1 MQSPA
6 FYAILLIQGSPQA
19 SGLRKERRALAL
31 DLFFSEYVSPLGDIL
46 LASDGTALTGLWFA
60 GAKYAPSPRLWER
73 SDQLPIFRQSGR
85 WLDQYFA
92 GAAPDVLPQIRLSG
106 TPFRMAVWS
115 LLLEI
120 PYGCVTTYGA
130 IARQLAKKRSAPAP
144 SAQAVGGAVGHNPL
158 SILVPCHRV
167 VGSDGSLT
175 GYAGGLERKAALLRL
190 EGLLLSGG
198 NVQLPPAGF

>member
-1 MQSPA
+1 MCLHWEPSSWLPTGRRS
-6 FYAILLIQGSPQA
+6 QGSGFPGQNTPHPQA
-19 SGLRKERRALAL
+19 FGNGLTS
-31 DLFFSEYVSPLGDIL
+31 F
-46 LASDGTALTGLWFA
+46 
-60 GAKYAPSPRLWER
+60 PSSANP
-73 SDQLPIFRQSGR
+73 GV
-85 WLDQYFA
+85 
-92 GAAPDVLPQIRLSG
+92 GRLSG

-130 IARQLAKKRSAPAP
+130 IARQLAKKRGAPAP

-190 EGLLLSGG
+190 EGLPLSDGG
-198 NVQLPPAGF
+198 CQLPLSAGF